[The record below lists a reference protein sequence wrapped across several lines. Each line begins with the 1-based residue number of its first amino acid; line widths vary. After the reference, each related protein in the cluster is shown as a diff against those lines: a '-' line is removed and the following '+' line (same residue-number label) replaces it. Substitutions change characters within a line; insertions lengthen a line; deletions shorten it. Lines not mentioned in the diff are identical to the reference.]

1 MKSSRASCP
10 IDGARL
16 LRALFVLLFALIA
29 VAGGA
34 APVARAADP
43 ITVDA
48 VSATANFPTEVVFSL
63 KAHATGS
70 RITRAVVSYNY
81 TGEPTTGDVS
91 ATVTPGASVT
101 AQARLNTRTHYMP
114 PGVDISYYWT
124 IEDDAGRHFDTPPQ
138 VLRYEDKRYAW
149 QVAEDKAHN
158 LRVHWYKGGASFG
171 QALRKT
177 AVAGLDRLQAGF
189 GLTLTLPVE
198 VWVYP
203 DDASFTSALP
213 PNLPEW
219 VGGKAFVQNGVVA
232 ALIDPT
238 FDADHEIRR
247 IVPHELSHLV
257 VYQATLNPYNTP
269 PAWLDEGLAI
279 YNQEVQD
286 SEMDAQLQ
294 AAAEQGKLLRLRTLQ
309 GSFPADPDAATLS
322 YAESASAVRFMID
335 HYGAAKVGAV
345 LAAFRDGV
353 TYDEALQAGAGTDT
367 DGVDSA
373 WRAALPYKQPQV
385 AATASPVPSQSQPAG
400 ATPAVPATAAPTAAA
415 AATAAPAATAT
426 AAPAPLPAEGSN
438 LNAIL
443 LVAAACVLVA
453 VGTIGLLA
461 VRRRG

>member
-10 IDGARL
+10 SSGARL
-16 LRALFVLLFALIA
+16 LRALFVLVFALVA
-29 VAGGA
+29 VAGAA

-48 VSATANFPTEVVFSL
+48 VSATANFPTEVVFAL
-63 KAHATGS
+63 KAHAPGS
-70 RITRAVVSYNY
+70 RITRAVVSYRY

-91 ATVTPGASVT
+91 ATFSPGASVT
-101 AQARLNTRTHYMP
+101 TQARLNTRTHYMP
-114 PGVDISYYWT
+114 PGVAISYYWS
-124 IEDDAGRHFDTPPQ
+124 IDDDAGHHLDTAPQ
-138 VLRYEDKRYAW
+138 VIRYEDKRYAW
-149 QVAEDKAHN
+149 QVAEDTAHN
-158 LRVHWYKGGASFG
+158 LRVHWYKGGVSFG

-177 AVAGLDRLQAGF
+177 AVAGLDRLQANF

-232 ALIDPT
+232 ALIDPS

-286 SEMDAQLQ
+286 SEMEAQLKD
-294 AAAEQGKLLRLRTLQ
+294 AAGKGALLRLRTLQ
-309 GSFPADPDAATLS
+309 GSFPADPEAASLS
-322 YAESASAVRFMID
+322 YAESASAARFMIS

-353 TYDEALQAGAGTDT
+353 TYDEALQAGIGTDT

-385 AATASPVPSQSQPAG
+385 AATASPAPAT
-400 ATPAVPATAAPTAAA
+400 ALPAAETPALPVTAAPTGAAATAAPTA
-415 AATAAPAATAT
+415 TIT

-443 LVAAACVLVA
+443 LVGAACVLVA
-453 VGTIGLLA
+453 AGTIGLLA